1 MMDWWDGEVKMSLD
15 KKVMNTDYVFCPLTF
30 KPTWLTRTHER
41 GVTLL
46 QKGLCK

>member
-15 KKVMNTDYVFCPLTF
+15 KSHEHRLCFCPLTF